1 MDFQRTLDLYVTL
14 RRDLALAY
22 SERQWDTGHIDWLAN
37 QLAETERRLARL
49 RPGEDWTLGLGMAR
63 GTLE

>member
-1 MDFQRTLDLYVTL
+1 MDFERTLDLYVTL

-22 SERQWDTGHIDWLAN
+22 SERHWDTRHIDRLADE
-37 QLAETERRLARL
+37 LAETERLLARL